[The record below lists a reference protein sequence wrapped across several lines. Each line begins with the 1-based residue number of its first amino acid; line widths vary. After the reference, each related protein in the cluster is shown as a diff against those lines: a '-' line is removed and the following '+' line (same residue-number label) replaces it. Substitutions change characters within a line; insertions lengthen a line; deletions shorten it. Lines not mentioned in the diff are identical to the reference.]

1 MKERIWLYYNVP
13 GPPGL
18 FSKGCGKQMRMAANW
33 PCYPSVSESGREG
46 YLDRRLHHGTSFP
59 NCVGLSTCQQMMDM
73 YLLFLRPNSVEIPVT
88 AGEFEIGSTTSVA
101 EAWWDHACFCMKDWM
116 RGIDFY
122 INKREQLRPSCTFSA
137 RPSFQSCRDTT
148 AVFRPRYCQQTLYSL
163 ACGGEIHGHT

>member
-1 MKERIWLYYNVP
+1 MYLVRPGCSRKVVVNRCIWLPIDHVIRQFLNLV
-13 GPPGL
+13 
-18 FSKGCGKQMRMAANW
+18 A
-33 PCYPSVSESGREG
+33 
-46 YLDRRLHHGTSFP
+46 SFP

-116 RGIDFY
+116 RGRDFY
-122 INKREQLRPSCTFSA
+122 INKREQLRPSCTFSV

-163 ACGGEIHGHT
+163 AYRGEIHGHT